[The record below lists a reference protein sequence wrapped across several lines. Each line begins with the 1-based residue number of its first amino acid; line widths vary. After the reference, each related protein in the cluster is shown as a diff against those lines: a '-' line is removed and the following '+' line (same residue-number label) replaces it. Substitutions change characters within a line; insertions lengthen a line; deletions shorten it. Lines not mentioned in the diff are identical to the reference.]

1 MGLEWAEPRL
11 PNLAALIVHGA
22 WLGVKTSVSNPPLE
36 FYEALGG
43 TQALMVF
50 SPLPRWLR
58 SSRSEQRRIWAG
70 EKVEGGRRVAR
81 QSLVGGSWER
91 QQLRAEGPAFSA

>member
-1 MGLEWAEPRL
+1 MGPEWAEPRL

-22 WLGVKTSVSNPPLE
+22 WLGVKTSVSKPPLE

-50 SPLPRWLR
+50 SPVPRWLR

-70 EKVEGGRRVAR
+70 EKVEGGRRAAR
-81 QSLVGGSWER
+81 QSLVGGSWEG